1 MLQVNCASGV
11 RFKAHCSNRSPSQT
25 SRRSAQSPSTLR
37 RRELASCSR
46 TLSLPKHCPECLA
59 AGGMLPPL
67 QHLYPREDQDCLECA
82 ERNTSELS
90 PNPEP
95 PREQLLQEADTVAL
109 WGWSP
114 GDAQWRGLFLPLLP
128 TVPWQLPAATWAA
141 QVWSSKVIPS
151 IKLLDEEK
159 WWITLGVAK
168 AKQLVRRMGDGS
180 FTKMGLNSLSVP
192 NVPWYNCVAAFGKL
206 FPYTTHFIIIIY
218 IHFPLR
224 THS

>member
-25 SRRSAQSPSTLR
+25 SRRSAQSPSTPR
-37 RRELASCSR
+37 KRELASCSR

-95 PREQLLQEADTVAL
+95 PQRTVTA
-109 WGWSP
+109 
-114 GDAQWRGLFLPLLP
+114 RGRHCSTLRMIPRRCP
-128 TVPWQLPAATWAA
+128 VARAVPSPAANCALTAT
-141 QVWSSKVIPS
+141 SCHMGCPGLEFKSNSLNKVIRWRKVVNYS
-151 IKLLDEEK
+151 GSGQGKAASEK
-159 WWITLGVAK
+159 DGWWL
-168 AKQLVRRMGDGS
+168 
-180 FTKMGLNSLSVP
+180 
-192 NVPWYNCVAAFGKL
+192 
-206 FPYTTHFIIIIY
+206 IY
-218 IHFPLR
+218 QNG
-224 THS
+224 T